1 METTTEKAIQ
11 LLKEG
16 NIRFSKNL
24 RLNRNL
30 LQEIEATKEGQKPF
44 AVVVSCMDSRTS
56 PELIFDRGLGDIFSI
71 RIAGNVITPEVI
83 GSIEYA
89 CAAVGSTAVI
99 VLGHTGCGAIKGT
112 LDKVQLGS
120 LHTITSRIRS
130 CIDHDHSV
138 EAVTISNVELGIK
151 TLKNES
157 SLLQDLINRKELKII
172 GGIYDIKS
180 GHVSFMENHE

>member
-1 METTTEKAIQ
+1 MNSAEKAIE

-16 NIRFSKNL
+16 NVRFVKNL

-30 LQEIEATKEGQKPF
+30 LEEVEATKEKQLPF

-83 GSIEYA
+83 GSVEYA
-89 CAAVGSTAVI
+89 CAAVGSKAII

-112 LDKVQLGS
+112 VDNVQFGFLP
-120 LHTITSRIRS
+120 TITDRIQK
-130 CIDHDHSV
+130 CFDPGHSIEEITKKNV
-138 EAVTISNVELGIK
+138 EAGIK
-151 TLKNES
+151 TLANES
-157 SLLQDLINRKELKII
+157 SVLQELINNKDIKIV
-172 GGIYDIKS
+172 GGIYDITS
-180 GHVSFMENHE
+180 GHVTFMETHE

>member
-1 METTTEKAIQ
+1 MNSAEKAIE

-16 NIRFSKNL
+16 NIRFVKNL

-30 LQEIEATKEGQKPF
+30 LQEVEATKEKQLPF

-83 GSIEYA
+83 GSVEYA
-89 CAAVGSTAVI
+89 CAAAGSKAII

-112 LDKVQLGS
+112 VDNVQFGFLPTITNRIQKCFDPG
-120 LHTITSRIRS
+120 HTIEEITQKN
-130 CIDHDHSV
+130 V
-138 EAVTISNVELGIK
+138 EAGIK
-151 TLKNES
+151 TLTSES
-157 SLLQDLINRKELKII
+157 NVLQELINNENLKIV
-172 GGIYDIKS
+172 GGIYDITS
-180 GHVSFMENHE
+180 GLVTFMETHE